1 MKRAITFFLI
11 IFCAEISYAQN
22 AKIDSLTNLIKKANT
37 DTGRIKFMII
47 KVNVL
52 SNINLDSS
60 INLALKT
67 LNQTAKIHFYRGEVE
82 LREGLASSYSFK
94 GNYKAAWEQI
104 NYLKQFINASNDSTD
119 FGSIYGSS
127 GLLYGMQ
134 SKYDSSIYFYQK
146 AIRIYEKLGNN
157 RVSNCYSNIAI
168 DYQQKS
174 NFPMALLYFQ
184 KALKISEA
192 TKNEIDEAFTF
203 VNIANTYDNMG
214 DSARAESTY
223 LKDIELAKK
232 HQLKN
237 VELYAYTNLST
248 LYITCLLYT
257 SDA

>member
-11 IFCAEISYAQN
+11 IFCAEIIYAQN
-22 AKIDSLTNLIKKANT
+22 AKIDSLTNLINKAST
-37 DTGRIKFMII
+37 DSGRIKLMII
-47 KVNVL
+47 KVNFL

-60 INLALKT
+60 ISLALKT
-67 LNQTAKIHFYRGEVE
+67 LKQPGIIHYYKWEFY
-82 LREGLASSYSFK
+82 LREGLASNYSFK

-104 NYLKQFINASNDSTD
+104 NYLKQSVKSSKDSSD
-119 FGSIYGSS
+119 FGRIYGSS

-134 SKYDSSIYFYQK
+134 SKYDSSIYFYEK

-203 VNIANTYDNMG
+203 VN
-214 DSARAESTY
+214 
-223 LKDIELAKK
+223 
-232 HQLKN
+232 
-237 VELYAYTNLST
+237 
-248 LYITCLLYT
+248 
-257 SDA
+257 